1 MLWIMGMRKQRV
13 FPFPVSEAMREWSSP
28 PRMARS
34 DRSYVQRFVVDPEL
48 LWPSFESCSRNNLYR
63 FRTSFDMTIWKVF
76 CKFDISYEYLE
87 KSY

>member
-34 DRSYVQRFVVDPEL
+34 DRSCVQRFVVDPEL
-48 LWPSFESCSRNNLYR
+48 PLPGRILLPVIFTGSELFL
-63 FRTSFDMTIWKVF
+63 I
-76 CKFDISYEYLE
+76 
-87 KSY
+87 